1 MKISSKYFFLTDPS
15 RTGSGSIRPFF
26 SKDGSEASTTPLASE
41 ATPTAPPTPPVE
53 LHLEDPFKHNV
64 NGLLPSAASVVRAL
78 SPLLSPAFQ
87 AANNMS
93 QKVLKAK
100 EAVHGGLHESDQV
113 VVEEEPA
120 VHKISPK
127 DLPMMTQVNHQII
140 QLFFPCVA
148 NILVVR
154 VLSLKS
160 FFFLFDQFQSTS

>member
-1 MKISSKYFFLTDPS
+1 M
-15 RTGSGSIRPFF
+15 RPFF

-127 DLPMMTQVNHQII
+127 DLPMMTQVNYYYQII
-140 QLFFPCVA
+140 QLFFFLEKQKYKCVYS
-148 NILVVR
+148 
-154 VLSLKS
+154 LSSL
-160 FFFLFDQFQSTS
+160 FLLFSI